1 MLSQDFQAV
10 YNIFKKNFYASMC
23 ANSKELTMQEAFSLD
38 IIYMLDH
45 PTILEYAK
53 YMGISQP
60 NATYKINQMI
70 DKGYLIKEVCQEDKR
85 AYRLKVTQKFL
96 DCYRD
101 NDRYIKKSLDD
112 IENMFSLEEVQL
124 LEKMLTT
131 IQEHMTQGEW
141 ND

>member
-1 MLSQDFQAV
+1 MLSKEFQSV
-10 YNIFKKNFYASMC
+10 YNIFKMNFYASMC

-60 NATYKINQMI
+60 NATYKINQLI
-70 DKGYLIKEVCQEDKR
+70 EKGYLIKEVSKEDKR
-85 AYRLKVTQKFL
+85 SYRLQVTKKFL
-96 DCYRD
+96 AFYRD
-101 NDRYIKKSLDD
+101 NDRFIKKVLGD
-112 IENMFSLEEVQL
+112 IENIFTSDEVKL
-124 LEKMLTT
+124 LEKMLQT
-131 IQEHMTQGEW
+131 IKVEMTQGEK